1 MWEEVWEEGGVLRG
15 VWEEGDME
23 GGEVGYSLIIHIIV
37 WRWQGEVL
45 SVLSPVLPSS
55 IPTSSVGLGRRVS
68 GQV

>member
-1 MWEEVWEEGGVLRG
+1 
-15 VWEEGDME
+15 ME